1 MNNYVKLSESLLA
14 FVESFEGERS
24 VEKLESFVKN
34 FPEALITSA
43 KEYLLNVESI
53 GTLKSQM
60 RHLIRMPLENTTLR
74 LKDRLFFTILTQI
87 TVAHALYNVLTED
100 PADQA
105 TDDEA

>member
-14 FVESFEGERS
+14 FVESFGGERS
-24 VEKLESFVKN
+24 VEKIESFVN
-34 FPEALITSA
+34 IIPELLDERV

-74 LKDRLFFTILTQI
+74 LKD
-87 TVAHALYNVLTED
+87 
-100 PADQA
+100 
-105 TDDEA
+105 